1 MKRSNIKKIVC
12 ISLAVVMLFGMC
24 ACGKKKKESKET
36 EETNA
41 DPTPIPVATTEAPA
55 PTYPTWSGPLP
66 SNDISVTW
74 TETEFD
80 SPTTK
85 YAGVTAGEFLR
96 IRKGPSVDYDI
107 VGTLSRNQTVVVVA
121 VTNDGWYRTSD
132 GFYISGTYL
141 TDTPSA

>member
-1 MKRSNIKKIVC
+1 MKRTNIKKIIC
-12 ISLAVVMLFGMC
+12 ISLAMVMLFGMC

-36 EETNA
+36 EATNA

-55 PTYPTWSGPLP
+55 VTYVTWSGPLT
-66 SNDISVTW
+66 NDVTPTW

-85 YAGVTAGEFLR
+85 YAGVTEGEFLR

-107 VGTLSRNQTVVVVA
+107 VGTLARNQAVVVVA

-141 TDTPSA
+141 TDTMSV